1 MRKEYHNITKYF
13 EEIDND
19 VIIDACEKEKTLQ
32 CIRVRKFASENMM
45 RTRWQIVKS
54 QLHYMDKSILWIH
67 LMTCL
72 GAILFVWT
80 KWYDLQNW
88 EKYSMILAG
97 VLGALSV
104 LEVGGMF
111 FSGTT
116 ELESSCYFNVRQLAA
131 FQMTYSGI
139 LSLAA
144 LLISTVF
151 ANMRLEKNII
161 AAGIYILVPFVST
174 ECVCLTIML
183 TEIGR
188 RNILLLIAA
197 GAFSAFFWGIMT
209 SIPALY
215 ETSAM
220 IFWIGVLLIGIGIFA
235 LQIKWFFNALDKG
248 EIVCAD

>member
-1 MRKEYHNITKYF
+1 
-13 EEIDND
+13 
-19 VIIDACEKEKTLQ
+19 
-32 CIRVRKFASENMM
+32 
-45 RTRWQIVKS
+45 
-54 QLHYMDKSILWIH
+54 
-67 LMTCL
+67 
-72 GAILFVWT
+72 
-80 KWYDLQNW
+80 
-88 EKYSMILAG
+88 MILAG

-116 ELESSCYFNVRQLAA
+116 ELESSCYFNVRQLAT

-174 ECVCLTIML
+174 ECVCLTVML